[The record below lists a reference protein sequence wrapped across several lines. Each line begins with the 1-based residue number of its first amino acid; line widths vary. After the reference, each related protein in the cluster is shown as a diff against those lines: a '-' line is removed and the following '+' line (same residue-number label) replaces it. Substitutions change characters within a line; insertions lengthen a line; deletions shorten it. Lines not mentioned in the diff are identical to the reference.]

1 MANPSDLRR
10 TIGVNPNP
18 GESTMPLDQL
28 ANIAEISAA
37 VLVIVSLMYVG
48 AQIKQNTKATVI
60 STSQAFVDTFSTT
73 VSEITRGKEF
83 TDIYWRGLSG
93 LSNLQGSEVAA
104 FGAWSIS
111 TFRAWESFYY
121 QWQEGV
127 FDDRLW
133 AGFKNQFCDLFGN
146 PGIRE
151 MWDLRSHQFDEKFRE
166 FVEQQIISAE
176 SKPMYSSQAA
186 QT

>member
-1 MANPSDLRR
+1 
-10 TIGVNPNP
+10 
-18 GESTMPLDQL
+18 MPLDQI

-37 VLVIVSLMYVG
+37 VLVIVSLIYVG

-60 STSQAFVDTFSTT
+60 STSQAFVDTFRTT
-73 VSEITRGKEF
+73 VSEVSRGREF
-83 TDIYWRGLSG
+83 TDIFWRGLSG
-93 LSNLQGSEVAA
+93 LSNLHGSETAA

-111 TFRAWESFYY
+111 TFRTWESFYY

-133 AGFKNQFCDLFGN
+133 AGYKIQFCDLFGY
-146 PGIRE
+146 PGIQEFWSIR
-151 MWDLRSHQFDEKFRE
+151 RHQFNEEFRE
-166 FVEQQIISAE
+166 FVDQQIVGAE
-176 SKPMYSSQAA
+176 SKPLFVSQEA

>member
-1 MANPSDLRR
+1 
-10 TIGVNPNP
+10 
-18 GESTMPLDQL
+18 MPLDQL

-37 VLVIVSLMYVG
+37 VLVIVSLIYVG

-60 STSQAFVDTFSTT
+60 STSQAFVDTFATA
-73 VSEITRGKEF
+73 VVEISRGKEF
-83 TDIYWRGLSG
+83 TDIFWRGLSG
-93 LSNLQGSEVAA
+93 LSNLHGSETAA

-111 TFRAWESFYY
+111 TFRTWESFYY
-121 QWQEGV
+121 RWQEGV

-133 AGFKNQFCDLFGN
+133 AGYKIQFCDLFGY

-151 MWDLRSHQFDEKFRE
+151 MWTLRSHQFDEKFRE
-166 FVEQQIISAE
+166 FVDEQIVSAE
-176 SKPMYSSQAA
+176 SKPLYASHEA